1 MEIVYGRT
9 KEPEGNRGY
18 VPVDLTEET
27 MKEHLQKVLGKMEDD
42 GLDTLLIYGASFGKA
57 GHSRFG
63 MSLPFTMSRVQAGL
77 R

>member
-27 MKEHLQKVLGKMEDD
+27 MKEHLQKVLCQLG
-42 GLDTLLIYGASFGKA
+42 
-57 GHSRFG
+57 
-63 MSLPFTMSRVQAGL
+63 
-77 R
+77 